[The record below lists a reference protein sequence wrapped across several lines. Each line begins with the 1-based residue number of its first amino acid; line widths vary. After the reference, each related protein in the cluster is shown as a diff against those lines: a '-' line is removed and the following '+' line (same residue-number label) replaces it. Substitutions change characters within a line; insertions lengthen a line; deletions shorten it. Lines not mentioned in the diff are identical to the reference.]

1 MLLHLR
7 AQMQPMAVTHLQR
20 VLRHR
25 ILAVDVEAHTVS
37 VSMLVVPLPLLLT
50 SLGKKYTLV
59 QYKS

>member
-1 MLLHLR
+1 
-7 AQMQPMAVTHLQR
+7 MQPMAVTHLQT

-25 ILAVDVEAHTVS
+25 ILSVDVEAHTVS